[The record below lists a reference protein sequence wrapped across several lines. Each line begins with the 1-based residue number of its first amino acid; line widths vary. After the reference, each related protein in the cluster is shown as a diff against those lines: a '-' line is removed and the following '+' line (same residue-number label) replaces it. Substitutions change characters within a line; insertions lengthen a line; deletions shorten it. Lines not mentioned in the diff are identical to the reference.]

1 MSWTRALKSSGKL
14 AVSAF
19 ALTVATA
26 TLAGTIVI
34 RSSGPSAKAY
44 PVGKSL
50 SDGQRVAL
58 KAGDTLV
65 LLDAKGTRTLS
76 GVGNFDIASTARGA
90 AAPSAFAALI
100 GNSGTRQVRTGAV
113 RGSNIGPAR
122 VASLWYIDTS
132 KSGAVCLKDTTR
144 ATLWRADMASPVV
157 MTLTHEGKSV
167 PLAFSTG
174 QAVKTWPVAEIPLI
188 TGGEYRISGPG
199 LAAPTTFRV
208 LAFTSIS
215 DAPDE
220 VARGLIGKG
229 CSAQLDALAEA
240 GKTMASTG

>member
-1 MSWTRALKSSGKL
+1 MSWTRAFKVSSKIAASAAAIGAAS
-14 AVSAF
+14 AV
-19 ALTVATA
+19 
-26 TLAGTIVI
+26 LAGTIVI

-50 SDGQRVAL
+50 SEGQRVAL

-76 GVGNFDIASTARGA
+76 GAGSFNIGTTARGA
-90 AAPSAFAALI
+90 AAPTAFAALI

-132 KSGAVCLKDTTR
+132 KSGTVCLKDMTR
-144 ATLWRADMASPVV
+144 ATLWRGDMTSPVV
-157 MTLTHEGKSV
+157 MTLTHDGKSV

-174 QAVKTWPVAEIPLI
+174 QAVKTWPVAEIPL
-188 TGGEYRISGPG
+188 TAGGEYRISGPG
-199 LAAPTTFRV
+199 LSVPTTLRV
-208 LAFTSIS
+208 AAFTSTS
-215 DAPDE
+215 DAPDD
-220 VARGLIGKG
+220 VASALIGKG
-229 CSAQLDALAEA
+229 CSAQLDALVEA
-240 GKTMASTG
+240 GKTMVTAG